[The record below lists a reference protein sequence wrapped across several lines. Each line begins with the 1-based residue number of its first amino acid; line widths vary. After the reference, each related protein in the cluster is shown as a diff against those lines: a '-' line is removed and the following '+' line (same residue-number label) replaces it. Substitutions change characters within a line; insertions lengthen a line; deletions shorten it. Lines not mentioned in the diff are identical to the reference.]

1 MHRWF
6 GATAKLAGIA
16 LILAVLVG
24 RRVAHAFDVDYAN
37 DLIDAHAHVTIALL
51 VAVTLGAVASLFS
64 RSSALAFLVVALS
77 AVLLVVLAFRAF
89 AAERDAGAIYP
100 PALVALVLVMLGVA
114 QTPPAER
121 HGDQVGELVD
131 GKRHGEW
138 FIYHPNGVLAET
150 RRYDHGAIVETK
162 PYVPK

>member
-1 MHRWF
+1 VHRWF

-16 LILAVLVG
+16 LIVAVLVG
-24 RRVAHAFDVDYAN
+24 RRVARVFDVEYAN
-37 DLIDAHAHVTIALL
+37 DLIDAHAWFTIALL
-51 VAVTLGAVASLFS
+51 AAVALGAVWSLFS
-64 RSSALAFLVVALS
+64 PSSTLAFLVVALS
-77 AVLLVVLAFRAF
+77 ALLLLVLAFWAF
-89 AAERDAGAIYP
+89 TAPRDAGAIYP
-100 PALVALVLVMLGVA
+100 PTMVALGLIMLGVA